1 MDLKKRKSRKTKPKR
16 RLILVLVAV
25 LLALAITGYSYRDYI
40 FAAMNKNGVAEGELP
55 PMDAEPGEVEEPD
68 GEGDTLEPADPT
80 DPGKPEE
87 NLPEEDLPPVP
98 DPPPGQFLQIKDGDY
113 LLALVTRYTTLGYYE
128 PSDLRQIPAE
138 KIHPEQRQ
146 WQYYL
151 RAEALEHLLL
161 MLEDAR
167 GAGMEIYVNSA
178 YRSFKTQEQ
187 LFRDYASRYGEEKAN
202 TFSAR
207 PGQSEHQL
215 GTAVDLNSPTSYMGS
230 DFGSTPE
237 GRWLAENAH
246 RYGFALSYPE
256 GATEITGYIYE
267 PWHFRFIGVEA
278 AAAWKESGMVLCEF
292 LEKRCPQEF
301 VD

>member
-1 MDLKKRKSRKTKPKR
+1 MALKKRKSRQSKR
-16 RLILVLVAV
+16 KRKLILVVVA
-25 LLALAITGYSYRDYI
+25 LLFALAITGYSYRDFI
-40 FAAMNKNGVAEGELP
+40 FAAMDKHVAAGLELP
-55 PMDAEPGEVEEPD
+55 PTDAEPVETEEPG
-68 GEGDTLEPADPT
+68 GEDEAFEPADPAE
-80 DPGKPEE
+80 PGWT
-87 NLPEEDLPPVP
+87 EEDLPPLP
-98 DPPPGQFLQIKDGDY
+98 EPPPGELLRIKDGDY
-113 LLALVTRYTTLGYYE
+113 LLALVTRYTTLGDYE

-138 KIHPEQRQ
+138 MIRPEQRQ

-161 MLEDAR
+161 LLEDAR
-167 GAGMEIYVNSA
+167 GAGMELFINSA
-178 YRSFKTQEQ
+178 YRSYKTQDQ
-187 LFRDYASRYGEEKAN
+187 LFRDYASRHGEEKAN

-215 GTAVDLNSPTSYMGS
+215 GTAVDFNSPASYMGQ
-230 DFGSTPE
+230 DFGNTPE

-267 PWHFRFIGVEA
+267 PWHFRYIGVEA